1 MSITREKVYGM
12 QTVAYYNG
20 EIGTIEELKLPVNDR
35 AVYFGDGVYDVAVA
49 EHYHTFELDRHIDR
63 FYCSMK
69 QLEFSILMT
78 KDELK
83 ALILNLLKKI
93 DLPGNAMIYWQA
105 SRATAMRN
113 HQFPK
118 DKEANLLITIKPFD
132 VVKELRYVQVITTPE
147 TRYNYCNVKTLNLL
161 PNVLAAQ
168 KASEKGCYEAVFHK
182 NGIVT
187 ECSYSNIH
195 ILKNGIL
202 QTAPLTTEI
211 LPGITRMQL
220 LQVAHKNSI
229 PINETAFTVEELMN
243 ADEIVVT
250 NSGSLIRAVDEVDGK
265 KVGRKDCKTLNL
277 LYNEYMNMY
286 FKSIQ

>member
-1 MSITREKVYGM
+1 MK
-12 QTVAYYNG
+12 TVAYYNG
-20 EIGTIEELKLPVNDR
+20 EIGTIEELKIPINDR

-49 EHYHTFELDRHIDR
+49 EHYHTFALECHIDR

-69 QLEFSILMT
+69 QLQFSISMT
-78 KDELK
+78 KEELK
-83 ALILNLLKKI
+83 ILILKLLEKM

-113 HQFPK
+113 HPFPK
-118 DKEANLLITIKPFD
+118 AKEANLLITIKPFD
-132 VVKELRYVQVITTPE
+132 VVKELRHVQVITTPE
-147 TRYNYCNVKTLNLL
+147 TRYNYCNIKTLNLL

-168 KASEKGCYEAVFHK
+168 QAKEKDCYEAVFHK
-182 NGIVT
+182 NGVIT

-195 ILKNGIL
+195 ILKNGVL
-202 QTAPLTTEI
+202 QTAPLTSKI

-220 LQVAHKNSI
+220 LQIAHKNSI
-229 PINETAFTVEELMN
+229 PVNETAFTIEELMS
-243 ADEIVVT
+243 ADEIIVT
-250 NSGSLIRAVDEVDGK
+250 NSGSLIRAVDKVDGK
-265 KVGRKDCKTLNL
+265 EVGGKDCKTLSI